1 MITAKVIAD
10 SIHAGTRITTLE
22 LEYPRFIHQEFM
34 THRVFSRNAS
44 SSRAI
49 PVKKMIDDVLQ
60 NPAMPVYW
68 GANRPGMQAKEE
80 LSADQCGIAEKLWL
94 AARDDAVVH
103 ATRLLELG
111 LHKQICNRVLEPFM
125 HIRVLVTSTEF
136 QNFFELR
143 DHPDAQPEIQVLARE
158 MKRAIQESVPE
169 ELRAGQ
175 YHIPYI
181 LETEKNDPNLDI
193 ETLLKFSVARCA
205 RVSYLNH
212 DNTNP
217 SREKDLSLYSQLIE
231 SKPIHAS
238 PAEHQA
244 YACPGARSGN
254 FTNWVQYRQ
263 MLS

>member
-10 SIHAGTRITTLE
+10 SINLGNRITTLE
-22 LEYPRFIHQEFM
+22 LEYPRFIHAEFL
-34 THRVFSRNAS
+34 THRAFSRNAS

-68 GANRPGMQAKEE
+68 GVNRPGMQAKEE
-80 LSADQCGIAEKLWL
+80 LSEADQVVAKKLWL
-94 AARDDAVVH
+94 SARDDAVVH
-103 ATRLLELG
+103 ATRLLGLG
-111 LHKQICNRVLEPFM
+111 LHKQTCNRVLEPFM
-125 HIRVLVTSTEF
+125 HMRVLVTATEF
-136 QNFFELR
+136 ENFFELR

-169 ELRAGQ
+169 ELGIEDW
-175 YHIPYI
+175 HLPYV
-181 LETEKNDPNLDI
+181 LESEKNDPGLDI

-217 SREKDLSLYSQLIE
+217 SREKDLALYSQLIE

-238 PAEHQA
+238 PSEHQA
-244 YACPGARSGN
+244 TPWDGIRSGN
-254 FTNWVQYRQ
+254 FTNWLQYRQ
-263 MLS
+263 TLS